1 MAHVQRS
8 LQCSSVRFFGTL
20 RVMQRV
26 LGCAIHPSVDPNAP
40 SGSVDSA
47 CPPTRLG
54 ANAASPSV
62 IELKRSLEAVSEVER
77 SIAHSRRRRA
87 IAAITLFLAVV
98 VIFVRAVVV
107 RA

>member
-1 MAHVQRS
+1 MAHSQRS

-26 LGCAIHPSVDPNAP
+26 LGCAIHPSVDPTDP
-40 SGSVDSA
+40 SVSVDSA

-54 ANAASPSV
+54 ANTARPSV

-87 IAAITLFLAVV
+87 IVAITLFV
-98 VIFVRAVVV
+98 VILVVLARVLVV

>member
-26 LGCAIHPSVDPNAP
+26 LGCAIHPSVDPTDP
-40 SGSVDSA
+40 SVSVDSA

-77 SIAHSRRRRA
+77 SISHSRRRRA
-87 IAAITLFLAVV
+87 LVAITLFVALI
-98 VIFVRAVVV
+98 VIFARAVVL